1 VEIFNKH
8 KNDNNQIT
16 KDEFALFLE
25 IFINNSE
32 NNNGCNDYD
41 LLRSLVLEKEEVNQH
56 LIDDHSE
63 DDEDDEDDGEM
74 PEDLLN
80 LSARTQQRWIIFRSL
95 YTMAFGTSIVMIFS
109 EPMVAVFD
117 ALGTALGIDN
127 F

>member
-1 VEIFNKH
+1 
-8 KNDNNQIT
+8 
-16 KDEFALFLE
+16 
-25 IFINNSE
+25 
-32 NNNGCNDYD
+32 
-41 LLRSLVLEKEEVNQH
+41 VLEKEEVNQH